1 MRHGGRILA
10 DALAARGVDRV
21 FSVPGESFLAAL
33 DGLYDLGIQ
42 NVVCRHEGGA
52 AMMAEAQGKMTGRPG
67 ICFVTRG
74 PGATNASAGVHVA
87 MQDSTPMIL
96 FVGQIARS
104 DRDREAF
111 QEVDYRQMFGGLAKW
126 AAEIDD
132 TGRIPE
138 YVARAWDLAMS
149 GRPGPVVLALPED
162 MLSAQSDAPDLD
174 PGPAPVAGVSAAQ
187 VDAVTAALAAAER
200 PLVVPGG
207 SVWTQDD
214 AGNLARFA
222 ERWGL
227 PVAVPFRRQH
237 LFDNRLPNYVG
248 DLGVGMNPKLGEA
261 LQASDCVLS
270 LGSRLGDTLTN
281 GYDLMNPRAQ
291 GRRIV
296 HVHPDPDEI
305 GHLWRADPGIAACPR
320 AMLAALA
327 DAPAPARR
335 RDDWTAGLRATYE
348 AWQQPKE
355 TPGQVRMERV
365 IGWLSD
371 NLPDDAVIT
380 NGAGNFASF
389 IHRYFRFKQVGT
401 QLAPTSGSMGYGL
414 PAAVAAKIQHP
425 DRTVVC
431 VAGDGDIQMTLNE
444 LSTAAQNR
452 AAVIVI
458 VANNGRYGTIRMH
471 QEKHYPGRVSGT
483 NLYNPDFAALARA
496 YGGHGEVVT
505 DDADFPAAFQRA
517 ADAGTLAIVE
527 LKLDPEALTTG
538 ATLSETRAAAEA
550 AQRGKAAAPAAAAA
564 PGDADPTEP
573 PQPPEPTPAAR
584 GFLGRV
590 FKGRGKG

>member
-444 LSTAAQNR
+444 LSTGAQNR

-517 ADAGTLAIVE
+517 ADAGTLAIIE